1 MKMRGELS
9 LLASGLVLTVLG
21 LTGFLQ
27 QFFERRTLRAEQREH
42 QADTVRSLVRV
53 CEEAVQENPD
63 QPRLSHSLSMMQI
76 DPLAYSPLLINYTRT
91 LLKFEDIVYVAM
103 TDAKGRPRF
112 HSGVIEG
119 DQSFMLQDQ
128 SRDPGT
134 QFAVKAADLASRAT
148 ALGGKPVLEFA
159 HPIRSEGLV
168 VGALRV
174 GYDVHASE
182 ESVRAALRESLRRFL
197 FVALLCLVVG
207 ILGAALLAN
216 NFHKPLEEMLDGAR
230 RIGSGDLKHKIP
242 VERQDE
248 FGELSSAFNEMGD
261 RLNELDEIKQAFFQT
276 ITHDLRNP
284 LSAIMGY
291 AEILSESLKDT
302 VTEKQLSQ
310 IKIVHTAAG
319 QLTAMVNDI
328 LDISKLEAGAMKL
341 EFQPVSLR
349 DIVTQLVDLL
359 SVQAQKFKVTL
370 AADLDADLPSI
381 HADLDLLRRVV
392 MNLITNALKFTPEGG
407 TVTVRAAREGADS
420 VRLAV
425 TDTGCGIPK
434 EKLKYMFTKFF
445 QVDETKT
452 LARKKGTGLGL
463 TIVKQ
468 VVEAHGGKVWVES
481 EWQKGSS
488 FIFVLPIRP
497 PALASAP
504 AEAAA

>member
-1 MKMRGELS
+1 MKIRGELS
-9 LLASGLVLTVLG
+9 LLAAGLVLTVLG

-53 CEEAVQENPD
+53 CEEAMQDGPE
-63 QPRLSHSLSMMQI
+63 QSSLSRSLSMLQI
-76 DPLAYSPLLINYTRT
+76 DPLAYSPLLINYTKT
-91 LLKFEDIVYVAM
+91 LLKFEDISYIAV
-103 TDAKGRPRF
+103 TDAKGRPMF
-112 HSGVIEG
+112 HSGVIAG
-119 DQSFMLQDQ
+119 DQSFLMQDQ
-128 SRDPGT
+128 SQDPGT
-134 QFAVKAADLASRAT
+134 RFALKVNDLDFRP
-148 ALGGKPVLEFA
+148 ALFQGKPILEFA
-159 HPIRSEGLV
+159 HPVKSQGKT

-174 GYDVHASE
+174 GYDVEASE

-197 FVALLCLVVG
+197 LVALLCLIVG
-207 ILGAALLAN
+207 ILGAAALAN
-216 NFHKPLEEMLDGAR
+216 NFHKPLAELLEGAR
-230 RIGSGDLKHKIP
+230 LIGAGDLKHKIA
-242 VERQDE
+242 VDRQDE
-248 FGELSSAFNEMGD
+248 FGELSSAFNGMGE

-302 VTEKQLSQ
+302 VTEKQLNQ

-370 AADLDADLPSI
+370 AADVDPDLPSI

-407 TVTVRAAREGADS
+407 TVTVRAARDGADS
-420 VRLAV
+420 VRLSV

-434 EKLKYMFTKFF
+434 DKLKYMFTKFF

-481 EWQKGSS
+481 EWEKGSS
-488 FIFVLPIRP
+488 FIFVVPIKP
-497 PALASAP
+497 PALAAVP
-504 AEAAA
+504 AETA